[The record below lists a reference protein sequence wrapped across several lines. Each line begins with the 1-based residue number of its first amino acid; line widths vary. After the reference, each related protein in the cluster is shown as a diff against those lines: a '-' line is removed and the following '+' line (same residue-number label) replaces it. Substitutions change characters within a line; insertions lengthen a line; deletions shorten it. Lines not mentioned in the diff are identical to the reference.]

1 MLTLTQFSRLFK
13 RSNKVSLISDSIP
26 LVLLKR
32 PYKSN
37 SMATRCNFSICPIAV
52 FSHLGWWIKQWL
64 DWLIEFPLLWLGM
77 LIIHAHH
84 RPQLRSLKKNR
95 YDKMPRHTTL
105 QTNQTQLCFFAYS
118 YRLNEPCE
126 FANIPAGG
134 KIVCM
139 QGDWLMSPF
148 NAMSVSARMMLDP
161 TYRSG
166 YYAWGRYLPE
176 HRCCSILLGGN
187 NKAELWIIS
196 KDFLCGNNAFLF
208 SRGRRFLCAFVTPL
222 LRHCSCLS
230 VCVCAYLS
238 AVSIRSQWN

>member
-37 SMATRCNFSICPIAV
+37 SMATRYNFSICPIAV

-126 FANIPAGG
+126 FANILQAG
-134 KIVCM
+134 K
-139 QGDWLMSPF
+139 
-148 NAMSVSARMMLDP
+148 
-161 TYRSG
+161 
-166 YYAWGRYLPE
+166 
-176 HRCCSILLGGN
+176 
-187 NKAELWIIS
+187 
-196 KDFLCGNNAFLF
+196 
-208 SRGRRFLCAFVTPL
+208 LCACKVIDSCHRLVQWVPVLEWCWIPL
-222 LRHCSCLS
+222 IGLGIMHGGDICLNTD
-230 VCVCAYLS
+230 VVRFC
-238 AVSIRSQWN
+238 